1 MKKILDLTVKENR
14 KLNEDNFL
22 LVLHSPEL
30 PEIRAGQFVN
40 VKIEDSPSTF
50 LRRPISVHD
59 VNANNV
65 LLSYVNVKIAELD
78 GRKQELLARIA
89 ELTVEAISP
98 EQVSQISGYL
108 DTWENVSFDDK
119 RRVVDLMITTI
130 AATSDSLNITWKI

>member
-1 MKKILDLTVKENR
+1 MELAHVDSEIEKLVDSLT
-14 KLNEDNFL
+14 
-22 LVLHSPEL
+22 
-30 PEIRAGQFVN
+30 G
-40 VKIEDSPSTF
+40 
-50 LRRPISVHD
+50 
-59 VNANNV
+59 ANNV
-65 LLSYVNVKIAELD
+65 LFSYVNVKIAELD

-108 DTWENVSFDDK
+108 DTSGRMYLFDDK